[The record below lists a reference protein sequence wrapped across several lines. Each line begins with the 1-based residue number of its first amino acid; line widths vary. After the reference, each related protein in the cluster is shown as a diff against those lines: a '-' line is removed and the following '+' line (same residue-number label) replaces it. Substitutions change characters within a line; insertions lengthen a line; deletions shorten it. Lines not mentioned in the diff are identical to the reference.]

1 MDRYVNDLIEIA
13 RSGGLALI
21 VGSKIPEN
29 PYKILQE
36 EILSFLSNTDPAWH
50 SYVQEIRQ
58 RKIPT
63 ETFLRLLYLQLHNNI
78 VPILQSVQLDKPG
91 MLHRQLAR
99 LIREKKVGW
108 LAMASI
114 DQRLSV
120 VLREQN
126 LQVDK
131 DFYTHPQPATT
142 QLPLIFYCNGVLTQ
156 SESLIPALTVM
167 NNNFSA
173 ITPTAELFFREVYA
187 AKAILVLGVDR
198 QEYCWRGLYGNLLS
212 LAKKHKPVYWV
223 GEGKGIALEHLLAV
237 SSGGLLSESG
247 EKILHAIGEGS
258 LQEIALA
265 DKPSEP
271 REFDLPQLRAQ
282 LQKINEL
289 EWLYFLA
296 SLLKAVS
303 SNAHSCTLFEQLSA
317 VFQQKKNYVQ
327 TALCQRNMGEIWSG
341 RGCVEKA
348 IKCHIAAIDFW
359 AMGKDESNLANESI
373 LVGDNY
379 CTLASFDKAV
389 QYFGEALSLYRYC
402 GNQQGIMDIT
412 TKLALLCEEDGD
424 YELAKQ
430 YYSESLQAAKTLKN
444 DMAEARTLISFSSTL
459 MKDKEWEVA
468 QKYLQEALDICEK
481 RNDVVYKGEIY
492 QHLGLV
498 YMNLQDYQ
506 TARHYYEKAYDLYK
520 EENEQLSLTFV
531 YCNLGHVCARLGD
544 YDAAVKYYE
553 DALES
558 YEKMGDWQHLAA
570 VYNNLGLINSN
581 RNDYTLAEEYFSRA
595 AEIFA
600 ALQDVYNLIRTYNN
614 LARIYTLQEE
624 MENAAECYHANIE
637 MLTQLGEQEDL
648 AATLVALA
656 MVQLKTQQLQGAVS
670 HLEQAANLYDSLGM
684 KQEREE
690 TRQIIQTIENNIM
703 SSSS

>member
-13 RSGGLALI
+13 RNGGLAVI
-21 VGSKIPEN
+21 VGSKVPEN
-29 PYKILQE
+29 PWQVWKEGILD
-36 EILSFLSNTDPAWH
+36 FLSSTDVAWH

-58 RKIPT
+58 RKIPV
-63 ETFLRLLYLQLHNNI
+63 EVFFRLLYLHLGNN
-78 VPILQSVQLDKPG
+78 VFPMLQPMQNDKPEL
-91 MLHRQLAR
+91 LHRQLAK
-99 LIREKKVGW
+99 LIQAKKIDW
-108 LAMASI
+108 LAMAGI
-114 DQRLSV
+114 DQRFPVALQEQGM
-120 VLREQN
+120 REN
-126 LQVDK
+126 TDY
-131 DFYTHPQPATT
+131 YTCPQPASKPLPMLFHHNGSLKNDESL
-142 QLPLIFYCNGVLTQ
+142 LPLLSGAGSNLNT
-156 SESLIPALTVM
+156 L
-167 NNNFSA
+167 
-173 ITPTAELFFREVYA
+173 TPTAELFFQEA
-187 AKAILVLGVDR
+187 HQAKAILVLGMEQ
-198 QEYCWRGLYGNLLS
+198 QEFCWRNMYGKILNM
-212 LAKKHKPVYWV
+212 AKRGKPIYWV
-223 GEGKGIALEHLLAV
+223 GERKNIAIEHLLAV
-237 SSGGLLSESG
+237 SGGVFVAMTG
-247 EKILHAIGEGS
+247 EKVLQSLLDGAAAAENLPVQEKICYDFQAVRPLLAKVSELQWLH
-258 LQEIALA
+258 
-265 DKPSEP
+265 
-271 REFDLPQLRAQ
+271 
-282 LQKINEL
+282 
-289 EWLYFLA
+289 FLA
-296 SLLKAVS
+296 LLLKGVA
-303 SNAHSCTLFEQLSA
+303 SNAHAHTLFEQLA
-317 VFQQKKNYVQ
+317 TVFQQKRDYPQ
-327 TALCQRNMGEIWSG
+327 AAFCHRNMGEIWSG

-348 IKCHIAAIDFW
+348 IKSHTAALDFW
-359 AMGKDESNLANESI
+359 AMSKDENNLANESI

-402 GNQQGIMDIT
+402 GNQQGILDIT
-412 TKLALLCEEDGD
+412 SKLALLCEEDGD

-430 YYSESLQAAKTLKN
+430 YYNESLQAARNLKN
-444 DMAEARTLISFSSTL
+444 NMAEIRILTSLSSTL
-459 MKDKEWEVA
+459 MKDKEWEQA
-468 QKYLQEALDICEK
+468 QKYLQEALVLCEK
-481 RNDVVYKGEIY
+481 TKDVVYKGEIY

-498 YMNLQDYQ
+498 YMNLQAYQ
-506 TARHYYEKAYDLYK
+506 TAREYYEKAYNLYK
-520 EENEQLSLTFV
+520 EENEQLSQTFV

-656 MVQLKTQQLQGAVS
+656 MVQLKTQQMQGAIS
-670 HLEQAANLYDSLGM
+670 HLEQAANLYDTLGM